1 MQKLSLSDE
10 EQMSRKEYLKNK
22 KKQERQMNSVL
33 GKFSKKKLII
43 AVLVI
48 LLLFYVGIQFYIYY
62 SQNNYTYLSADEVDS
77 QKVYNIYYMSEGY
90 TYNPNSSL
98 NFIKSNSFE
107 LTRIYTDLG
116 FSNIKLYED
125 KLFGIKEGIL
135 YYLHLDDKVTLT
147 QVSDNKFEK
156 YNVYENCVY
165 AITEEENK
173 VMKISLDDLNDK
185 IEFDK
190 EGVAE
195 ILVDSNYIFLCVQVN
210 NKKSLYRYDK
220 YLKDEKKLTDSEN
233 VSYIVED
240 NDFIYFVNKA
250 DENRIYKV
258 SKDGKVEKIADDVK
272 SVTDKGKISYID
284 GNKYMFCLDGYLYYI
299 NTDDNRCLWRVNLE
313 TKKSE
318 KVLYSSIEIL
328 QNVDDTVFYKIS
340 DQRGLYLYNV
350 NTKFSSEVSSRLI
363 TEFIV
368 EDDIDEENTLEEE
381 SITQENVINK
391 K

>member
-10 EQMSRKEYLKNK
+10 EQMSRKEYLKSK
-22 KKQERQMNSVL
+22 KRKERQINSIF
-33 GKFSKKKLII
+33 GKFSKKKIII

-48 LLLFYVGIQFYIYY
+48 VLLFYVGIQLYIYY

-90 TYNPNSSL
+90 TYNPSSSL
-98 NFIKSNSFE
+98 NSIKSNSFE

-116 FSNIKLYED
+116 FSDIKLSSD

-147 QVSDNKFEK
+147 QVSDKKIQK

-185 IEFDK
+185 IEFEK
-190 EGVAE
+190 AGVAE

-210 NKKSLYRYDK
+210 DKKTLYRYDK
-220 YLKDEKKLTDSEN
+220 YLRDEKKLTDSEH
-233 VSYIVED
+233 VSYIISD
-240 NDFIYFVNKA
+240 NNYIYFVNKA

-258 SKDGKVEKIADDVK
+258 SKDGGVEKISDNVK
-272 SVTDKGKISYID
+272 SVTDKGKINYID
-284 GNKYMFCLDGYLYYI
+284 GSKFMFCIDKYLYYI
-299 NTDDNRCLWRVNLE
+299 NTEDNKCLWKVNLE
-313 TKKSE
+313 TKETE
-318 KVLYSSIEIL
+318 KVLYSSVEML
-328 QNVDDTVFYKIS
+328 QNVDDTVFYKVN
-340 DQRGLYLYNV
+340 DQRGLFLYNV
-350 NTKFSSEVSSRLI
+350 NTKFSSQISSRLI
-363 TEFIV
+363 TEFVV
-368 EDDIDEENTLEEE
+368 ENIKQDNKVEENKEEE
-381 SITQENVINK
+381 EK
-391 K
+391 R